1 MNPCWEDI
9 FNADINNWE
18 ERYRWEFNQDHLVFK
33 SNESLVTNYRYLY
46 EICLRLQ
53 KNSVYLITIVATDER
68 NLEDGCYKLYYVF
81 SQDRDDQFL
90 ILEYPLQKFDSSKY
104 LLSEQPLSRYLK
116 DGRVYPS
123 IRKLFATAASFER
136 EIFDLFD
143 LVAVHHWKRVKG

>member
-9 FNADINNWE
+9 FNADIKNWE

-90 ILEYPLQKFDSSKY
+90 ILEYPLQKFDS
-104 LLSEQPLSRYLK
+104 
-116 DGRVYPS
+116 
-123 IRKLFATAASFER
+123 
-136 EIFDLFD
+136 
-143 LVAVHHWKRVKG
+143 